1 MLLPQ
6 NARFFSNLLDYYT
19 ITEITCGVPQGSI
32 LGPILFLIYINDISN
47 STELNLLSFADD
59 KTIYCSET
67 TLDENRKKKTSELS
81 KILDWLHANR
91 LSLNINKTNFTI
103 FGPQCSAHDYSSC
116 TIRLNGQDI
125 KHVNECKFL
134 GIYLDLTWKLD
145 LETSHRKNKQI
156 SSAIFAINR
165 ARNFLSK
172 HALRCLYFALVHS
185 HLTYG
190 MHVWGNS
197 MTIKKIITLESA
209 KESHSQCTI
218 NKVWY
223 RSHTEPLFKSNQIL
237 KFEDM
242 YTMQISL
249 FVYDLNNDLL
259 PKSFRNLLSQNCLA
273 RNGIITRQNNL
284 IPQSRPRITFSS
296 KLPKHNFT
304 RIWNKIGSTLA
315 HGKNRLT
322 FKRLLKNSYLEAY
335 RSQIKCFNLR
345 LTAVTTVNDLA

>member
-1 MLLPQ
+1 MPLTRS
-6 NARFFSNLLDYYT
+6 AG
-19 ITEITCGVPQGSI
+19 TCSVVHISLQMRNSSLIAPDDPRYASI
-32 LGPILFLIYINDISN
+32 GILSQPVAFPLRRD
-47 STELNLLSFADD
+47 
-59 KTIYCSET
+59 
-67 TLDENRKKKTSELS
+67 S
-81 KILDWLHANR
+81 KQ
-91 LSLNINKTNFTI
+91 SVNKTNFTI

-134 GIYLDLTWKLD
+134 GIYLDTHLTWKRHI
-145 LETSHRKNKQI
+145 ERISAKI

-165 ARNFLSK
+165 ARNFLSI

-190 MHVWGNS
+190 IHVWGNS
-197 MTIKKIITLESA
+197 MAIKKIITLQKRA
-209 KESHSQCTI
+209 IRKI

-223 RSHTEPLFKSNQIL
+223 RSHTEPLFKSNQIQ

-273 RNGIITRQNNL
+273 RHGIITRQNNL
-284 IPQSRPRITFSS
+284 IPQSRQRTTFSS

-304 RIWNKIGSTLA
+304 RIWNKLVA
-315 HGKNRLT
+315 P
-322 FKRLLKNSYLEAY
+322 
-335 RSQIKCFNLR
+335 
-345 LTAVTTVNDLA
+345 